1 MKPYDHKNIEKKWQ
15 KEWEKQGLHKTAA
28 FAPASASQRKCYVL
42 DMFPYPSGE
51 GLHVGHPKGYIAT
64 DVYSRFKKMNGF
76 NVLHPMGW
84 DAFGLPA
91 EQYAI
96 KNKIH
101 PRVAVEKNVA
111 RFKEQLSVIGFNYDW
126 ERELSTTDP
135 KFYKWTQ
142 WIFLKLLEKG
152 LAYESYEPI
161 NWCPSCQTGLANEDL
176 DGDACE
182 RCGTV
187 VEKKPMRQWVL
198 RITDYA
204 ERLLADIDALE
215 WPESIKESQKNWIGK
230 SEGAEIEFALNVP
243 GQENGKHKVK
253 VFTTRPDTLFGATF
267 LAISAELAQK
277 WLDVGWTPSE
287 EIKKYITDTLVE
299 NASRTYEEKEKTG
312 IFSGVQAVNPANGEE
327 ISVWIVNYVLG
338 DVGTGAIMAVPAH
351 DERDFEFAK
360 KYDLPVRQVVI
371 PCASDPL
378 NPPQDGFEEVERET
392 VIVFL
397 KNKKDNTYAILDW
410 RGSLEGITT
419 GIMGGVE
426 EGQTPEEAILVEIA
440 EEAAI
445 PNAKIT
451 KKLRWMTGARYCA
464 SHKKENRRAIAHA
477 FLAEVDDLSMQ
488 GIIPADEAGK
498 HTLVWEKE
506 EKMLSRLTPV
516 HQKLL
521 WEQLHKETALSDSG
535 VLMDSGKFTGMPS
548 EEAKKTITEFVGGK
562 MKTTY
567 KLRDWVFSRQRYWG
581 EPIPVIHCEACKNK
595 KQKVLLVHGFEGSPK
610 GNWMPWMKAE
620 LETRGFEVFAPE
632 LPNADHPD
640 MDAWLATILPILE
653 NFTEEDI
660 VIGHSLGSKAA
671 LHAIEK
677 LGKKLKHVY
686 LVASAIGEIG
696 ERDWE
701 ERKANSS
708 SDMDSLQKF
717 WQAKTDY
724 DAVSRLTSVTT
735 IISDDD
741 PYVPLKTHDDIPRE
755 WEFKIWRGFKHFQG
769 KQSPE
774 LLEEFLRSKNTGVIP
789 VPEKDLPVKL
799 PEVEFYEPAGTGESP
814 LANIDSWVNVKCP
827 KCGGDAKRETN
838 TMPQWAGSS
847 WYYLRFIDPKNSE
860 ALVDK
865 EKEKYWMGCP
875 PRPPEPCEGGV
886 DMYVGGAEHATRHL
900 IYARFWHKFLYDIGA
915 VNYTE
920 PFMKLHNVGLILA
933 EDGRKMSKRWGN
945 VVNPDTIVEE
955 YGADTLRV
963 YEMFMGPFE
972 QSTAWSTESIIGPR
986 RFLEKVWRL
995 SQGIRNNE
1003 SGIRNTTIETL
1014 LHQTIKKVTED
1025 IEGFKFNT
1033 AISSL
1038 MIFANALE
1046 KEKSIPLIPYS
1057 LFLILLSPF
1066 APHITEELWHEL
1078 GNENSIY
1085 LAKWPEYNEQKI
1097 QNETIILAVQV
1108 NGKVRASFATHPG
1121 ISEAEAFTKALD
1133 MLEVKKWLGDNP
1145 PKKTIFVK
1153 GKLVSIV
1160 V

>member
-1 MKPYDHKNIEKKWQ
+1 MKKYDHKILEKKWQ
-15 KEWEKQGLHKTAA
+15 KEWEKAGLYKTDESREK
-28 FAPASASQRKCYVL
+28 PKCYVL

-142 WIFLKLLEKG
+142 WIFLKLVEKG

-230 SEGAEIEFALNVP
+230 SEGAVISFQLL
-243 GQENGKHKVK
+243 GFSFRLD
-253 VFTTRPDTLFGATF
+253 VFTTRPDTLFGAT
-267 LAISAELAQK
+267 
-277 WLDVGWTPSE
+277 
-287 EIKKYITDTLVE
+287 YIVLSPEHELVE
-299 NASRTYEEKEKTG
+299 KLKEKISNWSEVEKYREEVKNKTEIERTSLGREKTG
-312 IFSGVQAVNPANGEE
+312 VRLEGIMAINPANNEE
-327 ISVWIVNYVLG
+327 IPVFTADYVLAHY
-338 DVGTGAIMAVPAH
+338 GTGAIMAVPAH
-351 DERDFEFAK
+351 DERDYKFAK
-360 KYDLPVRQVVI
+360 KYNLPVRQVVM
-371 PCASDPL
+371 PCAPDPA
-378 NPPQDGFEEVERET
+378 NPPQDGFKEVERET

-397 KNKKDNTYAILDW
+397 KNKKDNTYALLDW
-410 RGSLEGITT
+410 HGTLEGITT

-426 EGQTPEEAILVEIA
+426 AGQTPEEAILAEIA

-451 KKLRWMTGARYCA
+451 KKLRWTTGARYCA

-477 FLAEVDDLSMQ
+477 FFAEVDDLSKQ
-488 GIIPADEAGK
+488 GNIDADEAEK

-506 EKMLSRLTPV
+506 EKILSRLTPI

-521 WEQLHKETALSDSG
+521 WGQLHEETALSDSG
-535 VLMDSGKFTGMPS
+535 ILMNSGEFTGMNS
-548 EEAKKTITEFVGGK
+548 EEAKKAITEFIGGK

-581 EPIPVIHCEACKNK
+581 EPIPIIHCEKC
-595 KQKVLLVHGFEGSPK
+595 
-610 GNWMPWMKAE
+610 
-620 LETRGFEVFAPE
+620 
-632 LPNADHPD
+632 
-640 MDAWLATILPILE
+640 
-653 NFTEEDI
+653 
-660 VIGHSLGSKAA
+660 
-671 LHAIEK
+671 
-677 LGKKLKHVY
+677 
-686 LVASAIGEIG
+686 
-696 ERDWE
+696 
-701 ERKANSS
+701 
-708 SDMDSLQKF
+708 
-717 WQAKTDY
+717 
-724 DAVSRLTSVTT
+724 
-735 IISDDD
+735 
-741 PYVPLKTHDDIPRE
+741 
-755 WEFKIWRGFKHFQG
+755 
-769 KQSPE
+769 
-774 LLEEFLRSKNTGVIP
+774 GVVP
-789 VPEKDLPVKL
+789 VPEKDLPIKL
-799 PEVEFYEPAGTGESP
+799 PEVEFYEPTGTGESP
-814 LANIDSWVNVKCP
+814 LAAISSWVNVKCP
-827 KCGGDAKRETN
+827 KCGGEGKRETN

-847 WYYLRFIDPKNSE
+847 WYYVRFIDPKNSE

-865 EKEKYWMGCP
+865 EKEKYWSP
-875 PRPPEPCEGGV
+875 V

-915 VNYTE
+915 VNYAE
-920 PFMKLHNVGLILA
+920 PFKKLHNVGLILA
-933 EDGRKMSKRWGN
+933 QDGRKMSKRWGN
-945 VVNPDTIVEE
+945 VVNPDDIVEE
-955 YGADTLRV
+955 YGADTLRI

-972 QSTAWSTESIIGPR
+972 QSVAWSTEGVIGPR
-986 RFLEKVWRL
+986 RFLEKVWKMHERIKIEDL
-995 SQGIRNNE
+995 GFKS
-1003 SGIRNTTIETL
+1003 TTIETL
-1014 LHQTIKKVTED
+1014 LHQTIKKVSED
-1025 IEGFKFNT
+1025 IEAFKFNT
-1033 AISSL
+1033 AISAL
-1038 MIFANALE
+1038 MILVNAFD
-1046 KEKSIPLIPYS
+1046 KEEEIPLIPYS

-1066 APHITEELWHEL
+1066 APHIAEELWHEL
-1078 GNENSIY
+1078 GHESFIY
-1085 LAKWPEYNEQKI
+1085 SEKWPKFDEEKI
-1097 QNETIILAVQV
+1097 QNETMTIAVQV
-1108 NGKVRASFATHPG
+1108 NGKVRATF
-1121 ISEAEAFTKALD
+1121 EAETGDFEENITQKALSLPE
-1133 MLEVKKWLGDNP
+1133 LEKWLEGKK
-1145 PKKTIFVK
+1145 PKKIIYVK